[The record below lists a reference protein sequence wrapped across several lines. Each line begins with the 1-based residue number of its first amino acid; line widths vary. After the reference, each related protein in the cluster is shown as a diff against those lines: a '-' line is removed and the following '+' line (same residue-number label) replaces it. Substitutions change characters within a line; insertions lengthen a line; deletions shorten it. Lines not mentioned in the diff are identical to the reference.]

1 MPAPVARLRPA
12 ALGRALCSTGPA
24 GAPGSGRR
32 APAPAPCPARPRSL
46 QQAAPGGGS
55 WHTWGSLP
63 APGGGAGIP
72 GAACPPPAGVLR
84 RPGPP
89 GEGRGGAGH
98 LALGAPAAAA
108 PVPCRA
114 GGPPRTAGRRPRP
127 ANLLRAP
134 APPVPVKVPPNA
146 PLTGREEI
154 SAAAAVLRSGSLTSA
169 SHEGGGQVRMFES
182 EAASYTGARLAVA
195 VNSGTA
201 ALQAALLAL
210 GIGRGD
216 EVLVPSFTFAATA
229 NAVVS
234 VGARPVFVDILGGSY
249 TMDPAEVEER
259 MTPRTKAVVPV
270 HLYGGVARME
280 EIAEAAK
287 RRGAHVIEDAAQ
299 ALGSTLDG
307 RHAGTFGAVGC
318 FSLYPAK
325 VITSGGEGGFAVT
338 DRPRLRDRMRMARN
352 HGMLRGGDVRM
363 PGLNLRMPE
372 MAAAIGRAQ
381 LAKLPRFLRARRR
394 NAGALSE
401 LLAGMDV
408 RLPSP
413 RSGED
418 VNWYLYTVSAGGR
431 RRDALARKLNAAG
444 IGAAAYYSVP
454 VHRMPLYDTASR
466 RPARPLTETLRAA
479 REVLSLPVHPGVTAD
494 DLRKTARIVGSVVG
508 RRR

>member
-1 MPAPVARLRPA
+1 MARGILHLAPPPRP
-12 ALGRALCSTGPA
+12 P
-24 GAPGSGRR
+24 
-32 APAPAPCPARPRSL
+32 PAPADR
-46 QQAAPGGGS
+46 AA
-55 WHTWGSLP
+55 
-63 APGGGAGIP
+63 AG
-72 GAACPPPAGVLR
+72 R
-84 RPGPP
+84 
-89 GEGRGGAGH
+89 
-98 LALGAPAAAA
+98 AAAA
-108 PVPCRA
+108 DC
-114 GGPPRTAGRRPRP
+114 GPPPLP

-154 SAAAAVLRSGSLTSA
+154 SAASAVLRSGSLTSA
-169 SHEGGGQVRMFES
+169 AHEGGGQVRAFES

-216 EVLVPSFTFAATA
+216 DVLVPSFTFAATA

-234 VGARPVFVDILGGSY
+234 VGARPVFVDILGDSY
-249 TMDPAEVEER
+249 TMDPAGVEER

-299 ALGSTLDG
+299 ALGSTLGG
-307 RHAGTFGAVGC
+307 RHAGTFGAAGC

-325 VITSGGEGGFAVT
+325 VITSGGEGGFVVT

-401 LLAGMDV
+401 LLRGLDV

-413 RSGED
+413 RPGED
-418 VNWYLYTVSAGGR
+418 VNWYLYTVSAGG

-479 REVLSLPVHPGVTAD
+479 REVLSLPVHPGVTGD
-494 DLRKTARIVGSVVG
+494 DLRRTARIVASVVG
-508 RRR
+508 KRR

>member
-1 MPAPVARLRPA
+1 M
-12 ALGRALCSTGPA
+12 
-24 GAPGSGRR
+24 
-32 APAPAPCPARPRSL
+32 
-46 QQAAPGGGS
+46 
-55 WHTWGSLP
+55 
-63 APGGGAGIP
+63 
-72 GAACPPPAGVLR
+72 
-84 RPGPP
+84 
-89 GEGRGGAGH
+89 
-98 LALGAPAAAA
+98 
-108 PVPCRA
+108 
-114 GGPPRTAGRRPRP
+114 
-127 ANLLRAP
+127 
-134 APPVPVKVPPNA
+134 PVKVPPNA

-154 SAAAAVLRSGSLTSA
+154 SAASAVLRSGSLTSA
-169 SHEGGGQVRMFES
+169 SHEGGGQVRAFES

-216 EVLVPSFTFAATA
+216 DVLVPSFTFAATA

-234 VGARPVFVDILGGSY
+234 VGARPVFVDILGDSY

-299 ALGSTLDG
+299 ALGSTLGG
-307 RHAGTFGAVGC
+307 RHAGTFGAAGC

-325 VITSGGEGGFAVT
+325 VITSGGEGGFVVT

-431 RRDALARKLNAAG
+431 RDALARKLNAAG

-454 VHRMPLYDTASR
+454 VHRMPLYETASR

-479 REVLSLPVHPGVTAD
+479 REVLSLPVHPGVTGD
-494 DLRKTARIVGSVVG
+494 DLRRTAKIVASVVG
-508 RRR
+508 KRR